1 MAKKKKPPAKV
12 RKAKPSAAKKP
23 PPMPA
28 AKRPAAKPAK
38 KSKPAAAVAKPAS
51 GGGKPAMRS
60 SWLDEASN
68 APLIEKQA
76 RRLNS
81 FLEAMADGKIDGR
94 EIAAQEARLV
104 KLMKEIEPTLDAATH
119 AKVTQLLCELT
130 AYDLMQVLHS
140 MEMARPK
147 TVFQG

>member
-12 RKAKPSAAKKP
+12 QKAKPSAAKKQSSK
-23 PPMPA
+23 A
-28 AKRPAAKPAK
+28 SAKRPAAKPAQK
-38 KSKPAAAVAKPAS
+38 AKPAASAKPVT

-60 SWLDEASN
+60 SWLDESSN
-68 APLIEKQA
+68 TPLIEKQA

-81 FLEAMADGKIDGR
+81 FLEAMADGKIDDH
-94 EIAAQEARLV
+94 EITAQEARLV
-104 KLMKEIEPTLDAATH
+104 KLMKEVEPTLDAATH

>member
-1 MAKKKKPPAKV
+1 MAKKKKPQAKIQ
-12 RKAKPSAAKKP
+12 KAKRASAKKKRP
-23 PPMPA
+23 LAA
-28 AKRPAAKPAK
+28 AKRPAKPAK
-38 KSKPAAAVAKPAS
+38 KAKPAS
-51 GGGKPAMRS
+51 AGGRPMPASGRPAMRS

-68 APLIEKQA
+68 APLIERQA

-81 FLEAMADGKIDGR
+81 FLEAMADGKIDDH
-94 EIAAQEARLV
+94 EIVAQEARLV